1 MTPTLIQIPTLND
14 APRDFCVLNKRAEEN
29 ERLTICK
36 QLKWF
41 WFYPQIYA
49 DFLPQDGRDERLL
62 VRGQAD
68 ACPSRCCA
76 RRIIGW
82 RASVP
87 ASRLPRCARRE
98 SGAATRAQRGPCHRT
113 PDPGRKI
120 WSAAASGI
128 PRDAAFSAF
137 DVQRWAFG
145 VHKTAAW
152 NAARTGRRL
161 SLTALREPVHRA
173 GGAAGDNARRYRP
186 DSRAGGNG
194 AR

>member
-68 ACPSRCCA
+68 ACPSRCFA
-76 RRIIGW
+76 RRMTGLCSFTLSPYTS
-82 RASVP
+82 SVT
-87 ASRLPRCARRE
+87 LRRYT
-98 SGAATRAQRGPCHRT
+98 SSVTL
-113 PDPGRKI
+113 
-120 WSAAASGI
+120 
-128 PRDAAFSAF
+128 
-137 DVQRWAFG
+137 
-145 VHKTAAW
+145 
-152 NAARTGRRL
+152 RRL
-161 SLTALREPVHRA
+161 HFVASAV
-173 GGAAGDNARRYRP
+173 D
-186 DSRAGGNG
+186 
-194 AR
+194 